1 MKPFFSS
8 GVSALVSSTGQGV
21 LQRVFHHVKSPAAP
35 PVPPCPLQLHLML
48 FYVSYAPP
56 PAPPT
61 AASLPKDPAGRGLS
75 FLGVGLSQF
84 LCSALVGSDW
94 FGSTRLFPLSSP
106 DLFDAHVRS
115 DAFGAEFQMIHTAL
129 GSCALTGFTW
139 GVSESGW
146 SSRLFG

>member
-48 FYVSYAPP
+48 FYVSYAAPP
-56 PAPPT
+56 PPPT

-84 LCSALVGSDW
+84 LCSTLVGSDW
-94 FGSTRLFPLSSP
+94 FGSTRLFPLSSS

-129 GSCALTGFTW
+129 GSCAFTSFTW